1 MLLCE
6 GAWLVMQMWPD
17 GRSLQV
23 PYFWGGGGIWEYW
36 RDIAMPT
43 GRGIEAQ
50 VEEVSSELETK
61 NLFKATLIG
70 PGKVFSRLGR

>member
-1 MLLCE
+1 MVSDADVARWKKPASPILL
-6 GAWLVMQMWPD
+6 
-17 GRSLQV
+17 
-23 PYFWGGGGIWEYW
+23 GGGIWEYW

>member
-6 GAWLVMQMWPD
+6 GTWLVMLMWPD
-17 GRSLQV
+17 GRRPQT
-23 PYFWGGGGIWEYW
+23 PCFWGAIWEYW
-36 RDIAMPT
+36 RDTTMPS

-61 NLFKATLIG
+61 GLVKATLIG
-70 PGKVFSRLGR
+70 QGRVFSQLGR